1 MRRGSE
7 LSVTRERL
15 FQALKEREAWV
26 VATFTREEY
35 QKSFRP
41 DVLRQAVYSYLL
53 RPAKRFRPG
62 VLFFSCAAVG
72 GREEQAS
79 LAAASVEVY
88 HTWTLVHDDII
99 DNDPKRRGMPTVHEE
114 FRLKAMEWGYPD
126 DEAAHLGRNIAI
138 LAGDLQHAW
147 SVRLLLDSVKLGVPH
162 HVVIDLV
169 GRLEGDL
176 TNGLVEGEAL
186 DVLYSKYGIDELSE
200 EDVLKMLELKTGV
213 LYEYAGIAG
222 ASIGLGQVMMENPLI
237 GAIGRFARSCGTAFQ
252 LQDDILGITGDEKL
266 LGKAVDSDIRE
277 GKRTTIVLHAYQNA
291 GARDRQFLEQYLGN
305 PAASQEEIARIKQ
318 ILTENQGIEYTR
330 KLAET
335 IVARAVTEL
344 AILPDSSYKQLLLT
358 WSKYV
363 VNRDF

>member
-1 MRRGSE
+1 LIVTKDE
-7 LSVTRERL
+7 L
-15 FQALKEREAWV
+15 FGALKEREAWV
-26 VATFTREEY
+26 VDTFTREEY
-35 QKSFRP
+35 RQSFRP
-41 DVLRQAVYSYLL
+41 EALCQAVYSYLL

-72 GREEQAS
+72 GREELAR

-114 FRLKAMEWGYPD
+114 FRLKALEWGYPAV
-126 DEAAHLGRNIAI
+126 EAAELGRNIAI

-147 SVRLLLDSVKLGVPH
+147 SVRLLLDSVKLGVSH
-162 HVVIDLV
+162 RVVIDLV
-169 GRLEGDL
+169 RRLEDDL

-186 DVLYSKYGIDELSE
+186 DVMYSQYGIADLTERDILR
-200 EDVLKMLELKTGV
+200 MLELKTGI
-213 LYEYAGIAG
+213 LYEYSAIAG
-222 ASIGLGQVMMENPLI
+222 ASIGLGQVREENPLI

-291 GARDRQFLEQYLGN
+291 GSRDRRFLETYLGN
-305 PAASQEEIARIKQ
+305 PAASAADVARVKQ
-318 ILTENQGIEYTR
+318 ILTENRGIEYTR
-330 KLAET
+330 KLAGALAEQA
-335 IVARAVTEL
+335 VAEIA
-344 AILPDSSYKQLLLT
+344 ALPDSRYKQLLLT

-363 VNRDF
+363 VDREF

>member
-1 MRRGSE
+1 
-7 LSVTRERL
+7 LTVTKDQL
-15 FQALKEREAWV
+15 FSALKEREAWV

-35 QKSFRP
+35 QRSFRP
-41 DVLRQAVYSYLL
+41 EALCQAVYSYLL

-72 GREEQAS
+72 GREEMAR

-99 DNDPKRRGMPTVHEE
+99 DNDPKRRGLPTVHEE
-114 FRLKAMEWGYPD
+114 FRLKALEWGYPAA
-126 DEAAHLGRNIAI
+126 EAAELGRNIAI

-162 HVVIDLV
+162 RVVIDLV
-169 GRLEGDL
+169 GRLEDDL

-186 DVLYSKYGIDELSE
+186 DVMYSKYAIADLTEKDILR
-200 EDVLKMLELKTGV
+200 MLELKTGI
-213 LYEYAGIAG
+213 LYEYSGIAG
-222 ASIGLGQVMMENPLI
+222 ASIGLGQVGEENPLI

-252 LQDDILGITGDEKL
+252 LRDDILGIIGDEKL
-266 LGKAVDSDIRE
+266 LGKAVGSDIRE
-277 GKRTTIVLHAYQNA
+277 GKRTTIVWRAYQNA
-291 GARDRQFLEQYLGN
+291 DARDRRFLEAYLGN
-305 PAASQEEIARIKQ
+305 PAASADDVVRIKR
-318 ILTENQGIEYTR
+318 ILTENQGLEYTR

-335 IVARAVTEL
+335 LVEQAVTEI
-344 AILPDSSYKQLLLT
+344 AALPESRYKQLLLT